1 MSTPSDKHIPVLLSE
16 VVQGLAVIG
25 GGVYVDGTFG
35 YGGYTKAILSAAD
48 CRVVAFDRD
57 PAAIAGGQD
66 VVADSAGRLNLVHAC
81 FSTMGEH
88 LAPASVDG
96 IALDIG
102 VSSMQIDEADRG
114 FSFRQNGPLDMR
126 MSSDGETAAD
136 IVNLTGE
143 KDLAR
148 IIYEF
153 GEEKASRRVASAIV
167 ARRRE
172 RKFETT
178 GDLAS
183 VVRSVVRASKDGI
196 DPATRTFQGLRIA
209 VNDELGELDRGL
221 LAAERLLKPG
231 GRLAIVSFHSLE
243 DRRVKHFLRDRS
255 SENAGSRHLP
265 APVSRRAPSF
275 RLVSRKAIVPGDDET
290 RRNPRAR
297 SARLR
302 IAERTD
308 APVREATA

>member
-1 MSTPSDKHIPVLLSE
+1 MSTAFDRHIPVLLSE
-16 VVQGLAVIG
+16 VVQGLTVIA

-57 PAAIAGGQD
+57 PAAIDGGQGI
-66 VVADSAGRLNLVHAC
+66 VVEAAGRLDLIHAC
-81 FSTMGEH
+81 FSTMAEH

-96 IALDIG
+96 VALDIG
-102 VSSMQIDEADRG
+102 VSSMQIDEAERG

-143 KDLAR
+143 KELAR

-196 DPATRTFQGLRIA
+196 DAATRTFQGLRIA

-221 LAAERLLKPG
+221 LAAERILKPG

-265 APVSRRAPSF
+265 APVSRSAPSF
-275 RLVSRKAIVPGDDET
+275 KLVSRKAVVPGDDET

-308 APVREATA
+308 APVWEAGA

>member
-1 MSTPSDKHIPVLLSE
+1 MSRPADKHIPVLLSE
-16 VVQGLAVIG
+16 VVQGLAVNA

-35 YGGYTKAILSAAD
+35 YGGYTQAILSAAD

-66 VVADSAGRLNLVHAC
+66 IVAEAAGRLDLVHAC
-81 FSTMGEH
+81 FSTMAEH
-88 LAPASVDG
+88 LAPGSVDG
-96 IALDIG
+96 VALDIG

-143 KDLAR
+143 KELAR

-172 RKFETT
+172 RKFEMT

-221 LAAERLLKPG
+221 LAAERILKPG
-231 GRLAIVSFHSLE
+231 GRLAVVSFHSLE

-255 SENAGSRHLP
+255 GENAGSRHLP
-265 APVSRRAPSF
+265 APVSQRVPSF
-275 RLVSRKAIVPGDDET
+275 TLVSRKAVVPGEDET

-308 APVREATA
+308 APVPEAGS